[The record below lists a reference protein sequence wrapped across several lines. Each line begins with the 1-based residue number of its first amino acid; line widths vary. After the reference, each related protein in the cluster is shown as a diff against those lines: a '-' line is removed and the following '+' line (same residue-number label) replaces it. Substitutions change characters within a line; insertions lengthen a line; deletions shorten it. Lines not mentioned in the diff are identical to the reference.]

1 VETIM
6 ARRENNQSVKKIT
19 HRRRSFFY
27 RHSLGLAS
35 TAILMVWIVLYCRA
49 DPETHWGMFV
59 GNAIADWTGVAVTVF
74 ATKYLY
80 EKGSAESRNPG
91 PEPLSAV
98 ARFFHDHSLLIFLV
112 PTGLIWTVI
121 FLHSQVTAK
130 WGGEV
135 VGNIVSEWT
144 QLIGLV
150 VMTKKLV
157 EQHSKESA
165 RQSEKSK

>member
-1 VETIM
+1 M
-6 ARRENNQSVKKIT
+6 AQNQNDQSTKKT
-19 HRRRSFFY
+19 SHRKRGFLH

-35 TAILMVWIVLYCRA
+35 LGVLALWIVLYSVT
-49 DPETHWGMFV
+49 DPQSHWGTFL

-80 EKGSAESRNPG
+80 EKGSAESRHPRR
-91 PEPLSAV
+91 EPATRLR
-98 ARFFHDHSLLIFLV
+98 RFLYDHSLLIFLV
-112 PTGLIWTVI
+112 PTGLIWTAI
-121 FLHSQVTAK
+121 FLHNKVDST

-150 VMTKKLV
+150 LLTKKLV

-165 RQSEKSK
+165 KG